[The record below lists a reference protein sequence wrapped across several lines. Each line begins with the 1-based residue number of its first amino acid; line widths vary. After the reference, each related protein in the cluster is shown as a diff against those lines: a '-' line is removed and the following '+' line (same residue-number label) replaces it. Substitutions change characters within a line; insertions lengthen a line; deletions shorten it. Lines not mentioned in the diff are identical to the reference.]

1 MVLLGAAASSC
12 LIIFVLIEFGEV
24 SSCEIMDLAIILLA
38 MFGDGDLF
46 IFRNLEQSGRLR
58 VST

>member
-12 LIIFVLIEFGEV
+12 LVIFVWVEFSEV
-24 SSCEIMDLAIILLA
+24 SAWDEVYLAIILLA
-38 MFGDGDLF
+38 MFDGGDLF